1 VSSPAPGSSRGTP
14 PPRGKRIAEKPPT
27 RRQRAKAA
35 RAERAAAAQQS
46 RDAEGRQAAA
56 KREARQSRKAAAE
69 PAAVPPAEAPLG
81 VVNRPAGRGRRFVVF
96 LEWLLAV
103 VVLLGGIGALTG
115 SVVGLGPVWLDGAG
129 AVAVITAIS
138 WALAKRTGGRA
149 HLSAALALGLGLVT
163 VLMGGP
169 MLRTGAAVMTCAV
182 GGVYAVMATVPAV
195 NFWRAAREVLIA
207 TLISGATAMAAVGF
221 EPTVVA
227 SRFDY
232 ASLLIA
238 LVLAFALV
246 HRLGAGLHGLGRRG
260 ILVVAVGLA
269 VLVLTLAYAELLRRY
284 AELSAIESLMQF
296 VEWTTAR
303 IGAFPRPLVVLLG
316 IPAIV
321 WGCHMR
327 ARRRQ
332 GWWVCAFGVAATV
345 PMAQALVDPD
355 GSFVEAGLRG
365 LYSVVLGLA
374 LGYLVVRVDLA
385 LTGPRGRRGRR
396 AEEATAHRPEPSRF
410 AEL

>member
-1 VSSPAPGSSRGTP
+1 
-14 PPRGKRIAEKPPT
+14 
-27 RRQRAKAA
+27 
-35 RAERAAAAQQS
+35 
-46 RDAEGRQAAA
+46 
-56 KREARQSRKAAAE
+56 
-69 PAAVPPAEAPLG
+69 
-81 VVNRPAGRGRRFVVF
+81 
-96 LEWLLAV
+96 
-103 VVLLGGIGALTG
+103 
-115 SVVGLGPVWLDGAG
+115 VWLDGAG

-149 HLSAALALGLGLVT
+149 HLSAGLALGRGLVT

-169 MLRTGAAVMTCAV
+169 MRRTGAAVMTCAV

-207 TLISGATAMAAVGF
+207 TFISGATAMAAVGF

-284 AELSAIESLMQF
+284 AALSAIESLMQF
-296 VEWTTAR
+296 VDWTTAR

-365 LYSVVLGLA
+365 LYSIVLGLA
-374 LGYLVVRVDLA
+374 WGYLVVRVDLA